1 MKRTLLIIISAVL
14 VLALAACSDGS
25 PQPSAGG
32 PASAPPQSA
41 ASAGSQTA
49 APQTTQSA
57 QTQEP
62 AYSFEFEDVDGNV
75 HSLSD
80 YSGKPVFLEIWGSWC
95 SVCVS
100 SLPDLDKF
108 AGESHDFAVLSVV
121 SPGASG
127 EMGKED
133 FIEWYR
139 QQGYNNLTVLIDE
152 DWQIINDFGVNAYP
166 SQIIFDA
173 NGAVVT
179 GFAGLLPKETVVE
192 IMDEVAK
199 GTYGD

>member
-80 YSGKPVFLEIWGSWC
+80 YSGKPVF
-95 SVCVS
+95 
-100 SLPDLDKF
+100 LDKF